1 MKLKDFKKGVNF
13 FEKEVINPSVD
24 TYGVLEI
31 ISVKR
36 TKVKF
41 DTDWYG
47 RSHSYVMRD
56 VLNVRAKNHSGKIV
70 DISFCVDEL
79 DDHDFTLLSDDKET
93 AQKEFEE
100 FMTLKNFKMS
110 IFHLIKS
117 VHDTG
122 YLKINIIDSI
132 REAGDVIND
141 ERVNEISRLFF
152 DLYGKME
159 SYLIATKNWYEYEIE
174 E

>member
-1 MKLKDFKKGVNF
+1 MKLKDFQKGVNF
-13 FEKEVINPSVD
+13 FEKRVISPSAE

-31 ISVKR
+31 ISVKKKK
-36 TKVKF
+36 TKF

-47 RSHSYVMRD
+47 RSHDYVMRD
-56 VLNVRAKNHSGKIV
+56 VLNVRVKNHSGKIV
-70 DISFCVDEL
+70 DLYFWVDEL
-79 DDHDFTLLSDDKET
+79 DGSDFTLLSNDKET

-110 IFHLIKS
+110 ISHLIKS

-122 YLKINIIDSI
+122 YQKINIIDSI

-159 SYLIATKNWYEYEIE
+159 SYLIATKD
-174 E
+174 